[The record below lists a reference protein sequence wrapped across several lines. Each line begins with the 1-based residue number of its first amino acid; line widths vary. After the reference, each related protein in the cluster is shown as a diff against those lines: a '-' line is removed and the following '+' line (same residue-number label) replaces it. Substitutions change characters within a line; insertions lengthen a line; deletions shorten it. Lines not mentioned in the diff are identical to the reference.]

1 MWTVKTSVD
10 PETGVVGLNGDFYL
24 LDEND
29 EPIHFE
35 SREDAWE
42 FMEDNHIFGGD
53 DEYLDYV
60 EVDDDRGAL

>member
-1 MWTVKTSVD
+1 MLTVKTSVD
-10 PETGVVGLNGDFYL
+10 PETGVVWLNGDFYL

-29 EPIHFE
+29 EPIQFE

-60 EVDDDRGAL
+60 EVDDYRGAL

>member
-1 MWTVKTSVD
+1 MWLVKSAID

-29 EPIHFE
+29 EPIQFE

-42 FMEDNHIFGGD
+42 FMEDNDFYGGD
-53 DEYLDYV
+53 DEYLDYE
-60 EVDDDRGAL
+60 EVNT

>member
-1 MWTVKTSVD
+1 MWTVKTPVD

-29 EPIHFE
+29 EPIQFE